1 MAATGNVRECE
12 GSQNSIEIED
22 LARFAVEEHNK
33 KQGDYVEFFLG
44 LEVHFKED
52 FELFVVMCWAFGLKF
67 VKECMSILASNQRL
81 A

>member
-44 LEVHFKED
+44 LEVHFKYI
-52 FELFVVMCWAFGLKF
+52 W
-67 VKECMSILASNQRL
+67 LASKLQPETR
-81 A
+81 AHKPHGSYKVSD